1 MNKPSEEYCYVPE
14 RYRKYNYKILK
25 KFRDKC
31 IEHLMKNPDGIR
43 LPSKLGDLKV
53 LGYKS
58 EVSLK
63 DYAAS
68 KKYGKD
74 IYHDNSHTDGYVFK
88 IIWHYKYVQGLKR
101 KTGGF
106 RNGRFYK
113 FLASKPLKKALTDC
127 IKSGNWKHFGTVTTR
142 EDFKP

>member
-14 RYRKYNYKILK
+14 RYKKYNHKILR
-25 KFRDKC
+25 KFRDLC

-43 LPSKLGDLKV
+43 LPNKLGDLKV
-53 LGYKS
+53 LGYRP
-58 EVSLK
+58 ETALK
-63 DYAAS
+63 DYGTS
-68 KKYGKD
+68 NKYDKD
-74 IYHDNSHTDGYVFK
+74 IYHDNAHTDGYVFK

-106 RNGRFYK
+106 RNGRFYSFK
-113 FLASKPLKKALTDC
+113 PSKPLKRALVNT
-127 IKSGNWKHFGTVTTR
+127 IFSGNWKNFGTVTTR